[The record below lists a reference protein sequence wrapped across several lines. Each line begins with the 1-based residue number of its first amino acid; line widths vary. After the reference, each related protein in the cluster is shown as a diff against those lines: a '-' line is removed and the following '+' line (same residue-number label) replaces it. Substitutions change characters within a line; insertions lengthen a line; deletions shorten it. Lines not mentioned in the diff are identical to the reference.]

1 MVEGQ
6 DYSQISAMGFSAV
19 QAIPLS
25 WVGVAW
31 AWNLIWFLPV
41 DLIKFAT
48 RAVLKK
54 YQSRQVKPAVAKL
67 TLTARQ
73 STTGSLYNNRMSFIQ
88 RAKQLQNLQR
98 SVLGQVCTNE
108 HNLRRFSSAQVVSVV
123 TPYWVTVRAHL
134 DPLD

>member
-1 MVEGQ
+1 
-6 DYSQISAMGFSAV
+6 MGFSAV

-54 YQSRQVKPAVAKL
+54 YRSRQVKPAVAKL

-108 HNLRRFSSAQVVSVV
+108 HNLRR
-123 TPYWVTVRAHL
+123 
-134 DPLD
+134 